1 MIKAIQVKDA
11 KTNPNPH
18 NVDAR
23 LIYDTEHAQVVH
35 IELKPGESLKKHATP
50 TDVVF
55 YVLEG
60 HGVVEIGGER
70 LEAGPDTIIES
81 PSKVP
86 HRWFNESQSTL
97 RFLVMKV
104 PRQKEQTKIL

>member
-1 MIKAIQVKDA
+1 MIKATKVNDVKS
-11 KTNPNPH
+11 NPNPH

-23 LIYDTEHAQVVH
+23 LMYDTEHAQVVH

-50 TDVVF
+50 VDVVF

-60 HGVVEIGGER
+60 KGIVEIGGER
-70 LEAGPDTIIES
+70 LEALPDTIIES
-81 PSKVP
+81 PAKVP

-104 PRQKEQTKIL
+104 PRQKEPTKIL